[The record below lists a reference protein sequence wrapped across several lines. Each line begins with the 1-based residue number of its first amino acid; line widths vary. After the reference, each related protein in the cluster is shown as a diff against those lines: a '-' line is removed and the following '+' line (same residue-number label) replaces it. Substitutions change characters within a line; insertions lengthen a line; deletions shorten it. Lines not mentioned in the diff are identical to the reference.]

1 MTGGHGG
8 EEDCMKLTKKRS
20 HYFAAMLVLPV
31 TVAFV
36 IDAPAT
42 AATNPY
48 SDVTVKDGHYDAIIE
63 LTEQGVV
70 TGVTKTLFQSTKP
83 ATRGEAALFIANAL
97 GFDQTSG
104 KNPNF
109 KDLTTNSP
117 YYGAVVA
124 LYERNIIGGYTDGTF
139 RPNAILKR
147 SEIAKMLTLAFELEV
162 ANVTKTKFTDVN
174 AIKDANTKRYIQTLI
189 DYGITMGTTATTFS
203 PYATLTRGQL
213 TTFLHRAITATD
225 DFTIISVE

>member
-1 MTGGHGG
+1 MIF
-8 EEDCMKLTKKRS
+8 TKKRRQYS
-20 HYFAAMLVLPV
+20 ATMLALTMTAA
-31 TVAFV
+31 FI

-48 SDVTVKDGHYDAIIE
+48 SDVTKKDGHYDAIME
-63 LTEQGVV
+63 LTEQGIV

-97 GFDQTSG
+97 NFDSTSG
-104 KNPNF
+104 ENPNF
-109 KDLTTNSP
+109 KDLVSNSP
-117 YYGAVVA
+117 YYNAVVA

-139 RPNAILKR
+139 RPNATLKR

-162 ANVTKTKFTDVN
+162 ANVTKTKFADVN
-174 AIKDANTKRYIQTLI
+174 AITDGNTKRYIQTLI
-189 DYGITMGTTATTFS
+189 DYGITTGTTATTFS
-203 PYATLTRGQL
+203 PYSTLTRGQL
-213 TTFLHRAITATD
+213 TTFLQRAITATAD